1 MRGIMRSFTSCRG
14 TDMERLLWMSLL
26 LANLPVTE
34 SMTEE
39 EKSCLSQPNRM
50 IWRKTGQSVTLPCNV
65 NPSCLDKDLQFEWF
79 FFRENVHL
87 RLTSLNNPLKYVLI
101 GAYLHISTLHVND
114 SGIYHCAA
122 VMHGDSAPGS
132 QYVGSGTGLVVRE
145 KVKIMVRDILLW
157 LSFVLLSI
165 YSLAIVTLIIKKH
178 GCKRIQKSDKKNS
191 TKTKQFRDVLQ
202 EMYSR
207 RNLERSKQSVSRS
220 RSPAEAASTD
230 LDNSN
235 DDIYQNV

>member
-1 MRGIMRSFTSCRG
+1 MRGIMRSFTSCCG

-26 LANLPVTE
+26 LANQPVTE
-34 SMTEE
+34 SMKEA
-39 EKSCLSQPNRM
+39 KSCLSQPNKV
-50 IWRKTGQSVTLPCNV
+50 IWRKTGQGVTLPCTV
-65 NPSCLDKDLQFEWF
+65 TPPCSDKDLQFEWF
-79 FFRENVHL
+79 FFKENVHL
-87 RLTSLNNPLKYVLI
+87 RLTSLNNPLKYVPN
-101 GAYLHISTLHVND
+101 GAFLHISSLHVND

-122 VMHGDSAPGS
+122 VTHGDSALGS
-132 QYVGSGTGLVVRE
+132 QHVGSGTTLVVRE
-145 KVKIMVRDILLW
+145 KIKIMVRDILLW

-165 YSLAIVTLIIKKH
+165 YSLAIATLIIKKH
-178 GCKRIQKSDKKNS
+178 GCKKKHKSDKKNS

-230 LDNSN
+230 LDSSN